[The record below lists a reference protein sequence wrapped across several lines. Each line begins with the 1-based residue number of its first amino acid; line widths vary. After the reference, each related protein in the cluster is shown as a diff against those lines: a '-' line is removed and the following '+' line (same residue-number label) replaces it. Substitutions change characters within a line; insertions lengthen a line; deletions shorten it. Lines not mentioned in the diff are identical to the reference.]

1 MAIGLPPIYVALPI
15 LAITYA
21 LVTVDRFDRSI
32 LALLGG
38 GAMVLSGVLTQQQ
51 AIEGI
56 DFNTIGLLTGM
67 MMLVAISRR
76 SGVFEYLA
84 IRAVQLARASP
95 SGLLV
100 ALALVTALLS
110 ALLDNVTT
118 VLLIAPVTIAI
129 CRRLDVPPFPFL
141 LAEVQASNFGGTATL
156 IGDPPNILIG
166 TTANLSFNDFLVHL
180 APCVVVVML
189 VQVGVMHVVQGGA
202 LTARAQARQAV
213 LAIRASSAI
222 VNRRLLRHSIVVF
235 GLALAGFCTQ
245 RITGVAPG
253 TIALM
258 AAAALML
265 LENLIHP
272 RDLQFEK
279 ISATYGEIDWITI
292 FFFVG
297 LFIVVR
303 GVEVTGALAW
313 VAHKIT
319 LATAGNLG
327 LTVSV
332 VLWSSAILSA
342 VIDNIPFVAAMIPV
356 LHAMAPQFGGEQ
368 AILPLWVALSL
379 GACFGGNATL
389 IGASANLTV
398 SGIAQRAGIPFGF
411 GLYTRKALP
420 LTLLAVMVGAT
431 VSLATLSVAGRAS
444 VVGQTPP
451 RPNVQPARR

>member
-1 MAIGLPPIYVALPI
+1 M
-15 LAITYA
+15 
-21 LVTVDRFDRSI
+21 
-32 LALLGG
+32 
-38 GAMVLSGVLTQQQ
+38 
-51 AIEGI
+51 
-56 DFNTIGLLTGM
+56 
-67 MMLVAISRR
+67 
-76 SGVFEYLA
+76 
-84 IRAVQLARASP
+84 
-95 SGLLV
+95 
-100 ALALVTALLS
+100 
-110 ALLDNVTT
+110 
-118 VLLIAPVTIAI
+118 
-129 CRRLDVPPFPFL
+129 
-141 LAEVQASNFGGTATL
+141 
-156 IGDPPNILIG
+156 
-166 TTANLSFNDFLVHL
+166 
-180 APCVVVVML
+180 
-189 VQVGVMHVVQGGA
+189 
-202 LTARAQARQAV
+202 
-213 LAIRASSAI
+213 
-222 VNRRLLRHSIVVF
+222 VF

-420 LTLLAVMVGAT
+420 LTLLAVMVAQ
-431 VSLATLSVAGRAS
+431 LYLWLRYL
-444 VVGQTPP
+444 
-451 RPNVQPARR
+451 

>member
-1 MAIGLPPIYVALPI
+1 MAIGLPPLYLALPI
-15 LAITYA
+15 LVITYA
-21 LVTVDRFDRSI
+21 LVMVDRFDRSI

-38 GAMVLSGVLTQQQ
+38 GAMVLSGVLTQKQ

-95 SGLLV
+95 AGLLV
-100 ALALVTALLS
+100 SLALVTAVLS

-129 CRRLDVPPFPFL
+129 CRRLEVPPLPFL
-141 LAEVQASNFGGTATL
+141 ITEVMASNFGGTATL

-166 TTANLSFNDFLVHL
+166 TAANLSFNDFLVHF
-180 APCVVVVML
+180 APCVLVVML
-189 VQVGVMHVVQGGA
+189 VQVSIMHVTQGRT
-202 LTARAQARQAV
+202 LTASAAARQAV
-213 LAIRASSAI
+213 MAIRAGSSI
-222 VNRRLLRHSIVVF
+222 VDARLLRHSIVVF
-235 GLALAGFCTQ
+235 GLTLLGFSTQ
-245 RITGVAPG
+245 RLTGIEPG
-253 TIALM
+253 SIALI
-258 AAAALML
+258 AAAALLL
-265 LENLIHP
+265 LENLVHP
-272 RDLQFEK
+272 REMQFEK

-313 VAHKIT
+313 VAHEIT

-327 LTVSV
+327 LTTSV
-332 VLWSSAILSA
+332 VLWSAAILSA

-356 LHAMAPQFGGEQ
+356 LHAMAPQYGGEA

-379 GACFGGNATL
+379 GACFGGNGTL

-398 SGIAQRAGIPFGF
+398 SGLAQRAGIPFGF

-420 LTLLAVMVGAT
+420 LTLLAVAI
-431 VSLATLSVAGRAS
+431 
-444 VVGQTPP
+444 GQIYLWV
-451 RPNVQPARR
+451 RYL

>member
-1 MAIGLPPIYVALPI
+1 MAIGLPPIYLALPI
-15 LAITYA
+15 LVITYA
-21 LVTVDRFDRSI
+21 LVIVDRFDRSI

-38 GAMVLSGVLTQQQ
+38 GAMVLSGVLTQNQ
-51 AIEGI
+51 AVEGI

-67 MMLVAISRR
+67 MILVATSRR

-95 SGLLV
+95 GGLLV
-100 ALALVTALLS
+100 SLALVTALLS
-110 ALLDNVTT
+110 AFLDNVTT
-118 VLLIAPVTIAI
+118 VLLIAPITISI
-129 CRRLDVPPFPFL
+129 CRRLEVPPFPFL
-141 LAEVQASNFGGTATL
+141 ITEVQASNFGGTATL

-166 TTANLSFNDFLVHL
+166 TAANLSFNDFLVHL

-189 VQVGVMHVVQGGA
+189 VQVSVMHLVQGRTLA
-202 LTARAQARQAV
+202 ASAQARQAV
-213 LAIRASSAI
+213 MAIRASSSI
-222 VNRRLLRHSIVVF
+222 VDLRLLRHSILVF
-235 GLALAGFCTQ
+235 SLALVGFSTQ

-253 TIALM
+253 TIALI

-265 LENLIHP
+265 LENLVHP

-292 FFFVG
+292 FFIIG

-319 LATAGNLG
+319 LATADNLG

-342 VIDNIPFVAAMIPV
+342 IIDNIPFVAAMIPV
-356 LHAMAPQFGGEQ
+356 LHAMAPQFGGEA

-379 GACFGGNATL
+379 GACFGGNGTL

-420 LTLLAVMVGAT
+420 LTLLAVVIAQ
-431 VSLATLSVAGRAS
+431 LYLWLRYL
-444 VVGQTPP
+444 
-451 RPNVQPARR
+451 

>member
-1 MAIGLPPIYVALPI
+1 
-15 LAITYA
+15 
-21 LVTVDRFDRSI
+21 LVS
-32 LALLGG
+32 
-38 GAMVLSGVLTQQQ
+38 
-51 AIEGI
+51 
-56 DFNTIGLLTGM
+56 
-67 MMLVAISRR
+67 
-76 SGVFEYLA
+76 
-84 IRAVQLARASP
+84 
-95 SGLLV
+95 
-100 ALALVTALLS
+100 LALVTALLS
-110 ALLDNVTT
+110 AFLDNVTT
-118 VLLIAPVTIAI
+118 VMLIAPITISI
-129 CRRLDVPPFPFL
+129 CRRLEVPPFPFL
-141 LAEVQASNFGGTATL
+141 ITEVQASNFGGTATL

-166 TTANLSFNDFLVHL
+166 TAANLSFNDFLVHL

-189 VQVGVMHVVQGGA
+189 VQVSVMHLVQGRTLA
-202 LTARAQARQAV
+202 ASAQARQAV
-213 LAIRASSAI
+213 MAIRASSSI
-222 VNRRLLRHSIVVF
+222 VDLRLLRHSILVF
-235 GLALAGFCTQ
+235 SLALVGFSTQ

-253 TIALM
+253 TIALI

-265 LENLIHP
+265 LENLVHP

-292 FFFVG
+292 FFIIG

-319 LATAGNLG
+319 LATADNLG

-342 VIDNIPFVAAMIPV
+342 IIDNIPFVAAMIPV
-356 LHAMAPQFGGEQ
+356 LHAMAPQFGGEA

-379 GACFGGNATL
+379 GACFGGNGTL

-420 LTLLAVMVGAT
+420 LTLLAVVIAQ
-431 VSLATLSVAGRAS
+431 LYLWLRYL
-444 VVGQTPP
+444 
-451 RPNVQPARR
+451 